1 MFLARKHLG
10 MMAPVFYAPAI
21 PLEKLRSA
29 RAAHAL
35 HLPEKEPILV
45 LYDGTLFGGAKDGFV
60 VTPQRLCWKNLWD
73 HPRQIPWS
81 DLEPSAIARSSGKV
95 GVAGAGILI
104 LTELVPGAAA
114 FFMEM
119 ASWAHFS
126 QAGPYRT
133 TELPPTIGVD
143 AMISTERLLSLTRA
157 HVGEVDDL
165 YLHPSIP
172 AAKLAHASEVHAAH
186 LSAEEVVAVLFDDT
200 VFGSAEEGF
209 LFTNQR
215 LCWKNLST
223 DPKQL
228 KYRDIALDSI
238 TARESHVG
246 VMDGAL
252 ELTGRNELV
261 GPVARLIRIIAA
273 EAQGSPRE

>member
-1 MFLARKHLG
+1 MG
-10 MMAPVFYAPAI
+10 SVFYAPSI
-21 PLEKLRSA
+21 PHEKLRSA

-35 HLPEKEPILV
+35 HLPEEEPILV

-81 DLEPSAIARSSGKV
+81 DLEPSAIARGSGKI
-95 GVAGAGILI
+95 GVAGGGILI
-104 LTELVPGAAA
+104 LAELVPGAAA

-119 ASWAHFS
+119 ASWTHFS
-126 QAGPYRT
+126 QASPYRT
-133 TELPPTIGVD
+133 ADLPKAIGVD
-143 AMISTERLLSLTRA
+143 AVIATERLLSLTRT

-172 AAKLAHASEVHAAH
+172 AAKLAHASEVHADH
-186 LSAEEVVAVLFDDT
+186 LPAEEVVAVLFDDT

-209 LFTNQR
+209 LFTSQR

-228 KYRDIALDSI
+228 PYRDIALDTI
-238 TARESHVG
+238 TAHESHVG
-246 VMDGAL
+246 VMDAEL

-261 GPVARLIRIIAA
+261 GPVAKLIRVIV
-273 EAQGSPRE
+273 EEVQGSPRE